1 MDISI
6 ERGCV
11 ARYLLGLLAVGLTWM
26 PELGMAMDVYD
37 VYQKS
42 LEKESKYQEAI
53 QTYLSKRE
61 AKDQGFAGLLPRVEL
76 RGSYEKV
83 YQKKKVDSQTS
94 ESSADY
100 YQEHYEVKLLQP
112 LFDAEKMALFRKGK
126 REALQAE
133 IELELARQELR
144 LRVVEAFFEA
154 LYAQDSLRAYE
165 AQKKATFEFM
175 DQAKKSFDIGTV
187 TANDVYDAE
196 SRYELVSVKVMQAEI
211 DLELKRKALEV
222 LTGDPVDFIQPLRST
237 IKLLPPQPA
246 TLKTWLDQAATSN
259 LEVQIQNFSTEI
271 ASAELDYNRAGH
283 YPRLEFTASANL
295 DDQSGTMSSFEET
308 GPGQRTNDSYV
319 GLMLTVPIFEGGYV
333 QSKVREAKHAQA
345 ASHQK
350 LDDIRKESIEKA
362 REGFINTVVGAKKIE
377 TLYSAVTS
385 SQESLR
391 ASKLGYGVGVRT
403 AVDVLNA
410 QEQLSSSLR
419 ERAKTIYDSII
430 FSLKLKASVGTLSD
444 EDIMQL
450 RAYTDYSNA
459 PVNNTG
465 F

>member
-1 MDISI
+1 
-6 ERGCV
+6 
-11 ARYLLGLLAVGLTWM
+11 
-26 PELGMAMDVYD
+26 
-37 VYQKS
+37 
-42 LEKESKYQEAI
+42 
-53 QTYLSKRE
+53 
-61 AKDQGFAGLLPRVEL
+61 
-76 RGSYEKV
+76 
-83 YQKKKVDSQTS
+83 
-94 ESSADY
+94 
-100 YQEHYEVKLLQP
+100 
-112 LFDAEKMALFRKGK
+112 
-126 REALQAE
+126 
-133 IELELARQELR
+133 
-144 LRVVEAFFEA
+144 
-154 LYAQDSLRAYE
+154 
-165 AQKKATFEFM
+165 
-175 DQAKKSFDIGTV
+175 
-187 TANDVYDAE
+187 
-196 SRYELVSVKVMQAEI
+196 
-211 DLELKRKALEV
+211 
-222 LTGDPVDFIQPLRST
+222 
-237 IKLLPPQPA
+237 PPQPA

-350 LDDIRKESIEKA
+350 LDDVRKESIEKA